1 MIDKDK
7 QLNTCTHGTKTSL
20 TGLTSLR
27 LTGTLHHNQSTSMY
41 KTNLNHIRLQKHES
55 TSKKYSIGNNYQK
68 TGFIR

>member
-7 QLNTCTHGTKTSL
+7 QLNTCTHGTKTGL

-41 KTNLNHIRLQKHES
+41 KTNLNHITLQKVYES
-55 TSKKYSIGNNYQK
+55 TSKKYSIANN
-68 TGFIR
+68 